1 VDAWLDRIEPRV
13 ITEWMA
19 FERLE
24 PFGWPLI
31 RVVVDWLRSIFSL
44 LVSAS
49 SQAQFDRNKM
59 PDITVAGD
67 AVPSEAESEDSEEAD
82 EPVEADPDAADDAE
96 FRDAAAEPTSED
108 ILRAVREQNQF
119 RF

>member
-13 ITEWMA
+13 INQWMA

-44 LVSAS
+44 LVSAN
-49 SQAQFDRNKM
+49 SQTQFDRDKM

-67 AVPSEAESEDSEEAD
+67 AVPSESEDSEEAD
-82 EPVEADPDAADDAE
+82 EPVEADPDAE

>member
-49 SQAQFDRNKM
+49 SQAQFGRDKM

-67 AVPSEAESEDSEEAD
+67 AAPSEPDSEDSEEAD
-82 EPVEADPDAADDAE
+82 EPADTDPLAAADAE
-96 FRDAAAEPTSED
+96 FRDAADEPTSED